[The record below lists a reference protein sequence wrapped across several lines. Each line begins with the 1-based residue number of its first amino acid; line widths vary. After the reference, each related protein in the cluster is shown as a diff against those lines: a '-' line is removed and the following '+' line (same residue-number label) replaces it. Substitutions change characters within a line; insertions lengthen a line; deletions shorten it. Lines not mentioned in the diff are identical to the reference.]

1 MKKTQGSTTA
11 SQNARAAW
19 HRGATM
25 LERIAGYAPQIIGA
39 SMCAI
44 GLSLIP
50 LGGLFDETALQR
62 KTREVAAQRERV
74 ATVAAAEQAARA
86 LRVQD

>member
-1 MKKTQGSTTA
+1 MFD
-11 SQNARAAW
+11 
-19 HRGATM
+19 
-25 LERIAGYAPQIIGA
+25 RIARYAPQIIGTT
-39 SMCAI
+39 MCAI

-74 ATVAAAEQAARA
+74 ATVAAAEQAARSS
-86 LRVQD
+86 RVRD